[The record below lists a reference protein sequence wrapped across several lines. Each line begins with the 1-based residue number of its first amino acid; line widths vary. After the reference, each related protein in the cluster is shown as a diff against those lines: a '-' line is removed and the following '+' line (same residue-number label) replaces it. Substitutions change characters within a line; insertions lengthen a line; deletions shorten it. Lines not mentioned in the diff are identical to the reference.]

1 MNFEA
6 LESHIGLTASEKEG
20 NTLEDLTSYIRKF
33 LYTIPFEAIDIFNG
47 RTISTDVQTNID
59 KFTKKHRGGLCYE
72 NNVVTNAYLTARGF
86 DTIMVAGYVKP
97 PKRDWKKRA
106 THLTNIVTIDHQ
118 HYLADTGFGHFP
130 SQPIPLTGEIVEDED
145 DLYRIIYDDES
156 QSYFVQTTKQAKEN
170 WIDLL
175 NFKREPRGLI
185 DFMKDFDYTVF
196 NPEYNFKHHL
206 LINKKTDNGH
216 ITMTENHVN
225 IIKNGQKQ
233 QIDVTPINY
242 QALLKQYFNIETTIP
257 ALEQ

>member
-33 LYTIPFEAIDIFNG
+33 LYTIPFEAIDIYNG

-97 PKRDWKKRA
+97 PKREWKKRP
-106 THLTNIVTIDHQ
+106 THLTNIVTIDNQ

-130 SQPIPLTGEIVEDED
+130 SQPIPLNGEIVEDED
-145 DLYRIIYDDES
+145 DIYRIIYDEDAR
-156 QSYFVQTTKQAKEN
+156 SYYVQTTKQAKEN

>member
-6 LESHIGLTASEKEG
+6 LESHIGLTSSETAGK
-20 NTLEDLTSYIRKF
+20 TLTDLTTYLQKF
-33 LYTIPFEAIDIFNG
+33 LQTIPFEAIDIFNG
-47 RTISTDVQTNID
+47 RTISMDVQTNID
-59 KFTKKHRGGLCYE
+59 KFTQYHRGGLCYE
-72 NNVVTNAYLTARGF
+72 NNVVTNAYLTARGYE
-86 DTIMVAGYVKP
+86 TMMVAGYVKP
-97 PKRDWKKRA
+97 PKREWKKRA
-106 THLTNIVTIDHQ
+106 THLTNVVTIDHQ

-130 SQPIPLTGEIVEDED
+130 SQPIPLTGEVVEDED
-145 DLYRIIYDDES
+145 DFYRIIYDDDS

-170 WIDLL
+170 WIV
-175 NFKREPRGLI
+175 KREPRSLI

>member
-6 LESHIGLTASEKEG
+6 LESHIGLTPSETTGK
-20 NTLEDLTSYIRKF
+20 TLTDLTTYIRKF
-33 LYTIPFEAIDIFNG
+33 LQTIPFEAIDIFNG

-59 KFTKKHRGGLCYE
+59 KFTQYHRGGLCYE
-72 NNVVTNAYLTARGF
+72 NNVVTNAYLTARGYE
-86 DTIMVAGYVKP
+86 TMMVAGYVKP
-97 PKRDWKKRA
+97 PKREWKKRA
-106 THLTNIVTIDHQ
+106 THLTNLVTIDNQ

-130 SQPIPLTGEIVEDED
+130 SQPIPLTGEVVEDED
-145 DLYRIIYDDES
+145 DFYRIIYDDDA

-170 WIDLL
+170 WSDLL
-175 NFKREPRGLI
+175 NFKREPRSLI

-196 NPEYNFKHHL
+196 NTEYNFKHHL

-216 ITMTENHVN
+216 MTMTENHVN

-242 QALLKQYFNIETTIP
+242 QALLKQYFNIEATIP